1 MLNTLANTDH
11 SVFYFFYNFSGQSR
25 LVDTLII
32 FCGEYLIYL
41 VVLFIFWHAYRMWR
55 RNGLKA
61 LIPYVEA
68 AIAVVIA
75 RGVLVPLIHVFYD
88 RVRPLLALSLS
99 HNLIVDSGASFPS
112 GHTIIMFAL
121 ATAIYFY
128 DRRFGWFLF
137 VLGALV
143 GIGRV
148 AGGVHY
154 PTDILGGAILG
165 IIVGWLVYSI
175 SKKILKNRPNLL

>member
-1 MLNTLANTDH
+1 
-11 SVFYFFYNFSGQSR
+11 
-25 LVDTLII
+25 
-32 FCGEYLIYL
+32 
-41 VVLFIFWHAYRMWR
+41 
-55 RNGLKA
+55 
-61 LIPYVEA
+61 
-68 AIAVVIA
+68 
-75 RGVLVPLIHVFYD
+75 
-88 RVRPLLALSLS
+88 
-99 HNLIVDSGASFPS
+99 
-112 GHTIIMFAL
+112 MFAL